1 MLQNY
6 AIINGINVINVIEYD
21 TPPSN
26 PPPGFEAPIIAVQ
39 SDVASPGWT
48 YVGGVFIAPPV
59 PAPTPEE
66 LIAQCKATAT
76 SILQTTDWT
85 SIADVG
91 DPTKASPYLAN
102 QAEFIAYRSTVRNYA
117 VYPVE
122 NPTWPT
128 APTEQWV
135 TV

>member
-1 MLQNY
+1 MSLTSQQTQ
-6 AIINGINVINVIEYD
+6 AI
-21 TPPSN
+21 
-26 PPPGFEAPIIAVQ
+26 FELYPTVVTIRG
-39 SDVASPGWT
+39 DVA
-48 YVGGVFIAPPV
+48 YD
-59 PAPTPEE
+59 
-66 LIAQCKATAT
+66 AQDNEVSYDLAAVDTQAAKNACKSQATQ
-76 SILQTTDWT
+76 ILNSTDWT

-91 DPTKASPYLAN
+91 DPTKANPYLAN